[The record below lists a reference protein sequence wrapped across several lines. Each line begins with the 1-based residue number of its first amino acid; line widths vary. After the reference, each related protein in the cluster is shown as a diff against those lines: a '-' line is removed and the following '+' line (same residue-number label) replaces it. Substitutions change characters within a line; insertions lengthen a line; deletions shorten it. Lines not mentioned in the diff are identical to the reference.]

1 MPLAA
6 DSLQSLVDQ
15 LTLNGP
21 SLRGWD
27 VVLHMDEGL
36 ANRLLSAQL
45 QTLPDPTWRTI
56 ESTTCQLVPNPVD
69 EGQIALYS
77 RLRITL
83 DQPTLSFPDGGSVV
97 SLRFTVNGETGSASA
112 TAPEGFDPNKDA
124 RPDDP
129 SLRWISRPSAS
140 EVLTAQ
146 VPVAQQAG
154 SVGELGPET
163 TFVLNFAQ
171 ASFLGAFIDAS
182 KHPSALSAQVRD
194 WLVNHAV
201 QVVLLRVGADVL
213 GQLPAMRP
221 TAFGL
226 NLLHTNAGRRLLQL
240 FMVTDGAAPNDKS
253 VNVNE
258 PLPQG
263 YDLSVL
269 VSARVTQATQP
280 TTYVQAGLF
289 IASTLGFPGQSA
301 LALGPQFAPAD
312 LLVLANLSISLP
324 TSPVSPPPPESR
336 VMLNIQNT
344 RQLTLGPGETFT
356 VFGDDA
362 DPNTWYV
369 PPTPVWATDPSTGQR
384 RFALVTYNKGDG
396 ALTGFCTFT
405 VKLEVPTAQVQALT
419 AQIPGARLAQFDW
432 QTATAT
438 LSYTVSGT
446 SYTAAATPSRF
457 GTQEATFSIAL
468 PDQATV
474 NAFIN
479 AFSPQGSA
487 GGTFSVSYDLSAQT
501 RLPAVTVETTFNSSL
516 AYQYEVEQRYEL
528 QTRYHTDTW
537 GNRHAEQVSVYV
549 GQFVTEL
556 LTSTQAGTVTVTPGQ
571 GLTSDLLQMVTSWA
585 NQQLASD
592 TRTAIDNALAL
603 IQSPSNQSFSLNQVS
618 SFHHSFS
625 ASNVVPWRFTV
636 QANLPPMD
644 NITWA
649 NHNSEVSEQLLHFSF
664 TPVADLESL
673 GIQSVTVT
681 VQYPTQSQEVS
692 HTFTSAD
699 MSVWAQIWAG
709 DFSSGSFNP
718 SYKYKIEVVYSEQG
732 GVRPAN
738 LVSDWIS
745 TSASAVRLTDASLGM
760 MKITFD
766 ASNIDLQ
773 GQDIKRVI
781 VTWSW
786 MSSEGVA
793 PQSDTFIL
801 DAQTQRATRTLRS
814 NQPSA
819 KDGFTYNLTF
829 ERNSNKSLTARRIVG
844 TGTTVLLNDPIQT
857 ASWSV
862 FADLDD
868 DVSRVMLRATFDD
881 TVNGIHQS
889 KSWNIAGTAAN
900 PVNNQVFDDWSFD
913 TVTSNLNATTIT
925 YSGIIVKG
933 GKQTAIPQTIVVGS
947 GGFITL
953 SSTQKTIWAKADARL
968 LHFERA
974 GAASGLYQVV
984 ANVSTLTP
992 DNDGVLPADGP
1003 PLVFDADAETT
1014 QYFSK
1019 LVDINFT
1026 PTYRY
1031 QYVYT
1036 DVAGVVTKGAL
1047 GSTPSNILPVIPL
1060 PPAPAALFAAR
1071 GVVDDSRAGGRDRQT
1086 ARLLDRH
1093 RRFVRRQNQRD
1104 GVTID
1109 ERLPLPLYAD
1119 AVLADRAKKA
1129 LLSAAQADPTDV
1141 DVSQG
1146 GLGEADS
1153 EAVGFEA
1160 RAVEASDEPGH
1171 AVALGDAVNLILGL
1185 RPGWATGDYDLPGF
1199 APPKPATVPVT
1210 APVPNNPK
1218 ARWQLPTVAAFDD
1231 AEALI
1236 DALSGVHV
1244 AAMPTNTAAYAV
1256 SAGRLMVGD
1265 ADRAA
1270 ALATLQEALGLDL
1283 SLGAGFML
1291 VSAVRAVGEVVHPRF
1306 SGSGTNRD
1314 DYLSDEAQAALK
1326 ALPQAPNA
1334 DPDAPEA
1341 ALSADQAQQVVDA
1354 CFEYGTHF
1362 VSRIQYG
1369 DRLYQVFAF
1378 TADGYK
1384 QLKAALNDN
1393 QPGSS
1398 SASGYESLAFQYYT
1412 TLSNDSGGAT
1422 FGFTAQA
1429 GKIVSVSDDP
1439 DLARTQAEG
1448 AWADTQRGFDSLF
1461 AAWSSQPKLLDNFDL
1476 TVPIG
1481 VELAPI
1487 SGLIP
1492 ISPDPG
1498 RALTFDRVCNGAL
1511 LAEVRRRDA
1520 ARVLQ
1525 EGPLWLARRAHP
1537 RLVLA

>member
-1 MPLAA
+1 M
-6 DSLQSLVDQ
+6 
-15 LTLNGP
+15 
-21 SLRGWD
+21 
-27 VVLHMDEGL
+27 
-36 ANRLLSAQL
+36 
-45 QTLPDPTWRTI
+45 
-56 ESTTCQLVPNPVD
+56 
-69 EGQIALYS
+69 
-77 RLRITL
+77 
-83 DQPTLSFPDGGSVV
+83 
-97 SLRFTVNGETGSASA
+97 
-112 TAPEGFDPNKDA
+112 
-124 RPDDP
+124 
-129 SLRWISRPSAS
+129 
-140 EVLTAQ
+140 
-146 VPVAQQAG
+146 
-154 SVGELGPET
+154 
-163 TFVLNFAQ
+163 
-171 ASFLGAFIDAS
+171 
-182 KHPSALSAQVRD
+182 
-194 WLVNHAV
+194 
-201 QVVLLRVGADVL
+201 
-213 GQLPAMRP
+213 
-221 TAFGL
+221 
-226 NLLHTNAGRRLLQL
+226 
-240 FMVTDGAAPNDKS
+240 
-253 VNVNE
+253 
-258 PLPQG
+258 
-263 YDLSVL
+263 
-269 VSARVTQATQP
+269 
-280 TTYVQAGLF
+280 
-289 IASTLGFPGQSA
+289 
-301 LALGPQFAPAD
+301 
-312 LLVLANLSISLP
+312 
-324 TSPVSPPPPESR
+324 
-336 VMLNIQNT
+336 
-344 RQLTLGPGETFT
+344 
-356 VFGDDA
+356 
-362 DPNTWYV
+362 
-369 PPTPVWATDPSTGQR
+369 
-384 RFALVTYNKGDG
+384 
-396 ALTGFCTFT
+396 
-405 VKLEVPTAQVQALT
+405 
-419 AQIPGARLAQFDW
+419 
-432 QTATAT
+432 
-438 LSYTVSGT
+438 
-446 SYTAAATPSRF
+446 
-457 GTQEATFSIAL
+457 
-468 PDQATV
+468 
-474 NAFIN
+474 
-479 AFSPQGSA
+479 
-487 GGTFSVSYDLSAQT
+487 
-501 RLPAVTVETTFNSSL
+501 TVETTFNSSL

-992 DNDGVLPADGP
+992 DSDGVLPADGP
-1003 PLVFDADAETT
+1003 PLVFDADAGTT

-1086 ARLLDRH
+1086 ARLCGS
-1093 RRFVRRQNQRD
+1093 RQE
-1104 GVTID
+1104 G
-1109 ERLPLPLYAD
+1109 
-1119 AVLADRAKKA
+1119 

-1210 APVPNNPK
+1210 TPVPNNPK

-1354 CFEYGTHF
+1354 CFEYGTL
-1362 VSRIQYG
+1362 
-1369 DRLYQVFAF
+1369 RLPHTVWR
-1378 TADGYK
+1378 
-1384 QLKAALNDN
+1384 
-1393 QPGSS
+1393 S
-1398 SASGYESLAFQYYT
+1398 
-1412 TLSNDSGGAT
+1412 
-1422 FGFTAQA
+1422 
-1429 GKIVSVSDDP
+1429 SVSGVR
-1439 DLARTQAEG
+1439 LHRGRLQA
-1448 AWADTQRGFDSLF
+1448 AQ
-1461 AAWSSQPKLLDNFDL
+1461 
-1476 TVPIG
+1476 
-1481 VELAPI
+1481 
-1487 SGLIP
+1487 
-1492 ISPDPG
+1492 G
-1498 RALTFDRVCNGAL
+1498 RAQRQPARQQLGLWLRVLGLPILHHAL
-1511 LAEVRRRDA
+1511 QRQRRRH
-1520 ARVLQ
+1520 L
-1525 EGPLWLARRAHP
+1525 
-1537 RLVLA
+1537 RLHRPSGQDRQRQR